1 MSKIKVAVLGATG
14 AVGQR
19 FVQLLEN
26 HPWFEVTALTGS
38 DRSVGQLYGDACRWV
53 LDKPMPDYA
62 RSLKVVP
69 TEPGLDAALAF
80 SALPSDQAN
89 AIEPAF
95 AQAGH
100 GVCSNASS
108 YRMDDDVPLLIPE
121 VNPDHTALI
130 KVQQAKRGWSG
141 FIATNPNCT
150 STGFT
155 IAFRPLLDTFGI
167 KKAFVVSLQAL
178 SGAGYPG
185 VASLDVVDN
194 VIPYIGGEESKVETE
209 PCKMLGK
216 LNVPASGHPSLR
228 GAASATK
235 HSPAEKQLAPPGA
248 EIASPTA
255 LAMTTAPYVS
265 AAPIKISA
273 HTNRVAVI
281 DGHTVCVSLEF
292 EEPIGPEEA
301 AQAMIDYRWAEIVRS
316 LPSAPER
323 VIEVRSEPD
332 RPQPR
337 RDRDAGKGMTTVV
350 GRVRED
356 PLFHVKFVVLSHNTI
371 RGAAGGSLLNAEL
384 LVAQGMVK

>member
-19 FVQLLEN
+19 FVQLLDN

-38 DRSVGQLYGDACRWV
+38 DRTVGQIYGEACRWV
-53 LDKPMPDYA
+53 LDRPMPDYA
-62 RSLKVVP
+62 RSMKVVP
-69 TEPGLDAALAF
+69 TEPGLDAAIAF
-80 SALPSDQAN
+80 SALPADQAKV
-89 AIEPAF
+89 IEPAF

-108 YRMDDDVPLLIPE
+108 YRMDDNVPLLIPE

-130 KVQQAKRGWSG
+130 KVQQQKRGWSG

-167 KKAFVVSLQAL
+167 KKAFVVSMQAL

-185 VASLDVVDN
+185 VASLDAVDN
-194 VIPYIGGEESKVETE
+194 VVPYIGGEESKVETE
-209 PCKMLGK
+209 PLKMLGK
-216 LNVPASGHPSLR
+216 LNASHVID
-228 GAASATK
+228 
-235 HSPAEKQLAPPGA
+235 AP
-248 EIASPTA
+248 
-255 LAMTTAPYVS
+255 L
-265 AAPIKISA
+265 KISA

-292 EEPIGPEEA
+292 DQPIGPQAA
-301 AQAMIDYRWAEIVRS
+301 AQAMLDYEWAAIVRS
-316 LPSAPER
+316 LPSAPAR

-337 RDRDAGKGMTTVV
+337 RDRDTGKGMTTVV

-384 LVAQGMVK
+384 LVAQGLVK

>member
-19 FVQLLEN
+19 FVQLLDN

-38 DRSVGQLYGDACRWV
+38 DRTVGQIYGEACRWV
-53 LDKPMPDYA
+53 LDKPMPEYA
-62 RSLKVVP
+62 RSMKVVP
-69 TEPGLDAALAF
+69 TEPGLDAVIAF
-80 SALPSDQAN
+80 SALPSDQAK

-108 YRMDDDVPLLIPE
+108 YRMDEDVPLLIPE

-130 KVQQAKRGWSG
+130 KVQQHKRGWSG

-155 IAFRPLLDTFGI
+155 IAFRPLHDQFGI
-167 KKAFVVSLQAL
+167 KQAFVVSMQAL

-185 VASLDVVDN
+185 VASLDAVDN
-194 VIPYIGGEESKVETE
+194 VVPYVGGGEESKVETE

-216 LNVPASGHPSLR
+216 LD
-228 GAASATK
+228 AARAAHAT
-235 HSPAEKQLAPPGA
+235 HV
-248 EIASPTA
+248 I
-255 LAMTTAPYVS
+255 

-281 DGHTVCVSLEF
+281 DGHTVCISLEF
-292 EEPIGPEEA
+292 NQSIGPQEA
-301 AQAMIDYRWAEIVRS
+301 AQAMLDYEWDETVRS
-316 LPSAPER
+316 LPSSPER

-337 RDRDAGKGMTTVV
+337 RDRDTGKGMTTVV

-384 LVAQGMVK
+384 LVAQGLVK

>member
-19 FVQLLEN
+19 FVQLLDQ

-38 DRSVGQLYGDACRWV
+38 DRTVGQVYGQACRWV

-62 RSLKVVP
+62 CEMRVVP
-69 TEPGLDAALAF
+69 TEPGLDAAIAF
-80 SALPSDQAN
+80 SALPSDQAKEL
-89 AIEPAF
+89 EPKF

-100 GVCSNASS
+100 GVCSNASA
-108 YRMDDDVPLLIPE
+108 YRMECDVPLLIPE

-130 KVQQAKRGWSG
+130 KIQQQQRGWSG

-155 IAFRPLLDTFGI
+155 IAFRPLLDSFGI
-167 KKAFVVSLQAL
+167 KKAFVVSMQAL

-185 VASLDVVDN
+185 VASLDAVDN
-194 VIPYIGGEESKVETE
+194 VVPFINGEEPKVETE

-216 LNVPASGHPSLR
+216 FDGERVID
-228 GAASATK
+228 
-235 HSPAEKQLAPPGA
+235 APL
-248 EIASPTA
+248 T
-255 LAMTTAPYVS
+255 
-265 AAPIKISA
+265 ISA

-281 DGHTVCVSLEF
+281 DGHTVCASVEF
-292 EEPIGPEEA
+292 DQPIGPQAA
-301 AQAMIDYRWAEIVRS
+301 AQAMAKFQAPPIVQT
-316 LPSAPER
+316 LPSAPHC
-323 VIEVRSEPD
+323 VIDVRSEPD

-337 RDRDAGKGMTTVV
+337 RDRDAGQGMTTVV

-384 LVAQGMVK
+384 LVAQGIVK